1 MELDFI
7 TRVQRSREKQAYR
20 QQQVIGKWLCNIA
33 VFIMGCM
40 AVVLI
45 LLIAGIT
52 ER

>member
-1 MELDFI
+1 MELDFL

-20 QQQVIGKWLCNIA
+20 QQQIIGRWLCNAA
-33 VFIMGCM
+33 VFIMGCA

>member
-1 MELDFI
+1 MELDFL
-7 TRVQRSREKQAYR
+7 TRVQRSREKQ
-20 QQQVIGKWLCNIA
+20 QQIIGRWLCNIA